1 MPIPLKVLM
10 LVTLVMSAG
19 AVAATAALAAAPGAA
34 PASPAA
40 PATSVAPAA
49 PSADYK
55 ARVEAWRQAREARL
69 KVDDGWLT
77 LAGLYWLED
86 GTSHFGSDP
95 GNDIVLPKG
104 SAPPHVGIFVLREG
118 EVTVRP
124 DPGTELRSR
133 GKPVTTMVLR
143 SDNPGPTDILT
154 LRDLTLFVIERGG
167 RLGIR
172 LRDKNSPAR
181 RDFKGIESYPANEAY
196 RFTASFTEYNPPKTI
211 PIPNV
216 LGQTEDMPCPGVVT
230 FKIGEKEYRLEP
242 VLETPGAKELFFI
255 FKDETSG
262 KTTYPAGR
270 FLYTA
275 LPKDGR
281 VVLDFN
287 YAYNPPCAFT
297 PFATCPLPPKQN
309 WMKAAI
315 EAGEKDYGHH

>member
-1 MPIPLKVLM
+1 MPITMKLLTLAAV
-10 LVTLVMSAG
+10 VTLV
-19 AVAATAALAAAPGAA
+19 AAAPA
-34 PASPAA
+34 PPAPPPPPSPE
-40 PATSVAPAA
+40 
-49 PSADYK
+49 Y
-55 ARVEAWRQAREARL
+55 QARLETWRRARAERL
-69 KVDDGWLT
+69 KADDGWLT
-77 LAGLYWLED
+77 LAGLFWLEE
-86 GTSHFGSDP
+86 GTSHLGSDA
-95 GNDIVLPKG
+95 GNDVVLPKG
-104 SAPPHVGIFVLREG
+104 SAPPHLGVFILREG

-124 DPGTELRSR
+124 DPGTELRLR
-133 GKPVTTMVLR
+133 GKPVTTMALKT
-143 SDNPGPTDILT
+143 DTPGPADYLT
-154 LRDLTLFVIERGG
+154 LRDLTLFVIDRSA

-172 LRDKNSPAR
+172 IRDKNSPAR
-181 RDFKGIESYPANEAY
+181 RDFKGIESYPANMAY

-216 LGQTEDMPCPGVVT
+216 IGQTEEMPCPGVVT
-230 FKIGEKEYRLEP
+230 FKIGEKEYHLEP

-275 LPKDGR
+275 LPKDGK

-309 WMKAAI
+309 VLKAAI